1 MKMIHHQVVMAI
13 HGNFKGEVMKHFIMI
28 SLIFLL
34 GACGTIPSIPEPPKA
49 LVDYK
54 PPAWVLSGGGAFT
67 DKQGKAFYGVGS
79 ATGIKNFSLQ
89 RQIADDRARA
99 DLAKVF
105 KYYTQSLT
113 KDYQAHTTAGNFA
126 TSAEEQ
132 NSEAAIKVVVASTL
146 RGVLIIDHFEIPER
160 MEMLSLARLDY
171 DAFKRNVEQAEEF
184 IQLPPQVRKDIKE
197 RADKL
202 HEEMEADA
210 LKLQE
215 GRDFFAEEE

>member
-1 MKMIHHQVVMAI
+1 MKQ
-13 HGNFKGEVMKHFIMI
+13 FIMV
-28 SLIFLL
+28 SLIVLL
-34 GACGTIPSIPEPPKA
+34 GACSSIPTIPEPPKA
-49 LVDYK
+49 LVEYK

-89 RQIADDRARA
+89 RQVADDRARA

-126 TSAEEQ
+126 SSTEEQ

-146 RGVLIIDHFEIPER
+146 RGVMIVDHFEIPER
-160 MEMLSLARLDY
+160 QEFISLARLDY

-184 IQLPPQVRKDIKE
+184 KVLPPQVRQDIKD
-197 RADKL
+197 RADAL
-202 HEEMEADA
+202 HKEMEAESK
-210 LKLQE
+210 KLQN
-215 GRDFFAEEE
+215 GQSFFAEEE